1 MPVSPRP
8 LTLFQFF
15 AFGNYEL
22 RWLKEV
28 QLVTNEQLE
37 VCHQHRLYQVGQ
49 FLQQTKTQTG
59 KMMER
64 VLGHL
69 GHALRLAANRPGILF
84 QPMRGVAGVALL
96 EFFLRTK
103 LNLLGARPQ
112 INTNGWISGPPERD
126 GIYWMVLRTLDK
138 EDEKLSLV
146 MVEHKTNSVVI
157 SNQRNLYLNSP
168 AIQRARF
175 WRVESI

>member
-1 MPVSPRP
+1 MNHP
-8 LTLFQFF
+8 LTLKWFL

-28 QLVTNEQLE
+28 QIATNEQLE
-37 VCHQHRLYQVGQ
+37 LCHQHRLYQIGQ

-69 GHALRLAANRPGILF
+69 EHALRLASDRPGMLF
-84 QPMRGVAGVALL
+84 QPMRGVPGVALL
-96 EFFLRTK
+96 EFFLRIK

-112 INTNGWISGPPERD
+112 INTNGWILGPPERD

-146 MVEHKTNSVVI
+146 MVEHKTNSVII

-168 AIQRARF
+168 AIESARF

>member
-1 MPVSPRP
+1 MNHP
-8 LTLFQFF
+8 LTLKWFL

-28 QLVTNEQLE
+28 QLATNEQLE
-37 VCHQHRLYQVGQ
+37 LCHENRLYQIGQ
-49 FLQQTKTQTG
+49 FLQHVKTQTG

-69 GHALRLAANRPGILF
+69 EHAIRLATEDPGMLFRP
-84 QPMRGVAGVALL
+84 MHGVAGVALL
-96 EFFLRTK
+96 EFFLRIK

-112 INTNGWISGPPERD
+112 INTKGWILGPPECD

-138 EDEKLSLV
+138 EDKLSLV
-146 MVEHKTNSVVI
+146 MVEHKTNSVII

-168 AIQRARF
+168 VIQGARF

>member
-1 MPVSPRP
+1 MNHP
-8 LTLFQFF
+8 LTLKWFL

-28 QLVTNEQLE
+28 QLATNEQLE
-37 VCHQHRLYQVGQ
+37 LCHENRLYQIGQ
-49 FLQQTKTQTG
+49 FLQHVKTQTG

-69 GHALRLAANRPGILF
+69 EHAIRLATEDPGMLFRP
-84 QPMRGVAGVALL
+84 MHGVAGVALL
-96 EFFLRTK
+96 EFFLRIK

-112 INTNGWISGPPERD
+112 INTKGWILGPPERD
-126 GIYWMVLRTLDK
+126 GIYWMVLRTLDR

-146 MVEHKTNSVVI
+146 MVEHKTNSVII

-168 AIQRARF
+168 AIQSARF

>member
-1 MPVSPRP
+1 MNHP
-8 LTLFQFF
+8 LTLKWFL
-15 AFGNYEL
+15 AFGHYEL

-28 QLVTNEQLE
+28 QLATNEQLE
-37 VCHQHRLYQVGQ
+37 LCRKNRLYQIGH
-49 FLQQTKTQTG
+49 FLQHTKTQTG

-69 GHALRLAANRPGILF
+69 EHAIRLVTDRPGMLF
-84 QPMRGVAGVALL
+84 QPMRGIAGVALL
-96 EFFLRTK
+96 EFFLRIK

-112 INTNGWISGPPERD
+112 VNTKGWILGPPERD

-138 EDEKLSLV
+138 EDERLSLV
-146 MVEHKTNSVVI
+146 IVEHKTNSVII
-157 SNQRNLYLNSP
+157 SNQRNLYLNSDI
-168 AIQRARF
+168 IQSARF